1 MEGLRPREAVHLEDP
16 DLEVPA
22 RAQRRV
28 VEGRAAVSLAEP
40 DVLVHPDRLAVT
52 SADGDHLRVCCHEE
66 FGAVSDPFLALP
78 IGSRCTTHPGVLCAL
93 RIKAKEECLS
103 GAEVSLSVA
112 ALVLLVALEPS
123 RRTIRTEYLIITCLD
138 HEQCWFMM
146 FHPHVEGG

>member
-52 SADGDHLRVCCHEE
+52 VEHKHHIIDIHSNRYTITVHVNDGAQVN
-66 FGAVSDPFLALP
+66 
-78 IGSRCTTHPGVLCAL
+78 IGVR
-93 RIKAKEECLS
+93 
-103 GAEVSLSVA
+103 
-112 ALVLLVALEPS
+112 
-123 RRTIRTEYLIITCLD
+123 D
-138 HEQCWFMM
+138 
-146 FHPHVEGG
+146 